1 MRVISGFRIALLEQR
16 GHLFNWVPVCFG
28 GGIGVYFLLRFEPAL
43 GALGALAFVAAALAM
58 LARGNEADIGALIWA
73 VALVLA
79 GGCWAGVRAH
89 LVAAPV
95 LDFRYYG
102 PVEGRVVALDRSSS
116 DALRMTLDQVV
127 LERMAP
133 AQTPARVRVSLHDGG
148 LGATP
153 EPGMLVGVTAHLS
166 PPSGPVEPRGFD
178 FQRHAWFQRLGAIGY
193 SRTPLVKLHPDRVP
207 KPVFALRMRLSQAIQ
222 TRMPEEVAGFAAAVT
237 TGDRSAIPREV
248 LEALRVSNLAHLLAI
263 SGLHMGLLAGFV
275 FGGVRLGLALVP
287 AAALRVNGKK
297 VAAVVALCAAAVYLL
312 LSGGSVSTQ
321 RAFVMAAVMLT
332 AVLLDRRALSLR
344 AVAVAATIVLLL
356 RPESLL
362 SPGFQMSFSATTAL
376 VAVFGWLR
384 DYQIGLGPRWLR
396 PVSAAFVSSLVAGLA
411 TAPFAAMH
419 FNHLAHYGLP
429 ANLLSVPVMGTVVV
443 PFAVVAGLLSP
454 VDLEVAPLWV
464 MAKGLAWIQGVAAH
478 FSELSGARSFVVAPM
493 VWVMPLFV
501 GGALW
506 LVLWRNKARW
516 GGAALAVVA
525 LVLWT
530 QTKRPEVLIAQ
541 SGGLVGV
548 VADKGRALSKPR
560 GEGFVARVWMENDGS
575 IPDQEHAASLWE
587 GREKIV
593 RRAVLEGGGNLIH
606 LSGKRAMAA
615 FEGCDEADILVMNMK
630 SAQPWPCQV
639 FDSAALAKLGAVA
652 IRFDG
657 EKRRVIS
664 AREVSGQRLWHG
676 PLPDKNQ

>member
-1 MRVISGFRIALLEQR
+1 MRVISDFRIALLEQR

-43 GALGALAFVAAALAM
+43 GALGGVAFVAVGLAM
-58 LARGNEADIGALIWA
+58 LARGKEADAKA
-73 VALVLA
+73 VVWSAALVLA

-102 PVEGRVVALDRSSS
+102 SVEGRVVALDRSSS
-116 DALRMTLDQVV
+116 DAVRVTLDQVV
-127 LERMAP
+127 LERVAP
-133 AQTPARVRVSLHDGG
+133 ARTPARVRVSLHNGG
-148 LGATP
+148 LGNVP

-166 PPSGPVEPRGFD
+166 PPSGPVEPGGFD

-193 SRTPLVKLHPDRVP
+193 SRTPLVKLHPDNVP
-207 KPVFALRMRLSQAIQ
+207 KPVFGLRMRLSQAIQ
-222 TRMPEEVAGFAAAVT
+222 ARMPAEVAGFAAAVT

-275 FGGVRLGLALVP
+275 FGGVRVGLALIP

-332 AVLLDRRALSLR
+332 AVLMDRRALSLR
-344 AVAVAATIVLLL
+344 AVAVAASIVLVL

-384 DYQIGLGPRWLR
+384 DQQIGLGPRWLR
-396 PVSAAFVSSLVAGLA
+396 PVSAVFVSSLVAGLA

-429 ANLLSVPVMGTVVV
+429 ANLVSVPVMGTVVV
-443 PFAVVAGLLSP
+443 PSAVVAGLLSP
-454 VDLEVAPLWV
+454 VGLEAPPLWV
-464 MAKGLAWIQGVAAH
+464 MAKGLAWIQGVATH
-478 FSELSGARSFVVAPM
+478 FSGLEGARSFVVAPM

-501 GGALW
+501 SGALW
-506 LVLWRNKARW
+506 LVLWRNRARW
-516 GGAALAVVA
+516 LGAAVA
-525 LVLWT
+525 LVALALWV
-530 QTKRPEVLIAQ
+530 QTERPDVLIAQ

-548 VADKGRALSKPR
+548 VADNGRALSKPR
-560 GEGFVARVWMENDGS
+560 GDGFVAQVWLENDGS
-575 IPDQEHAASLWE
+575 APDQERAASLWK
-587 GREKIV
+587 GIEKPV
-593 RRAVLEGGGNLIH
+593 RRVSLKSGGDLIH

-615 FEGCDEADILVMNMK
+615 FEGCESADILVMNMK
-630 SAQPWPCQV
+630 SAQRWPCQV
-639 FDSAALAKLGAVA
+639 FDSATLAKLGAVA
-652 IRFDG
+652 IRIDG
-657 EKRRVIS
+657 GSRRVIS

-676 PLPDKNQ
+676 PLPDVDQ